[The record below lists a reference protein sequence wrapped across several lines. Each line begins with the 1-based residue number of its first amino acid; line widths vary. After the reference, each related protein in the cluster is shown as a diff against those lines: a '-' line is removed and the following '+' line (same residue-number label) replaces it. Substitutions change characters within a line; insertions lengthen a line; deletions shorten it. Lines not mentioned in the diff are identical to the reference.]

1 MNTRPTFLDAPRS
14 YTMAS
19 RTSTSRSDYACSI
32 EGTSSRSGYP
42 KSWWVAMGVIA
53 VLTLVAVWGAR

>member
-1 MNTRPTFLDAPRS
+1 MNTRPKFLDAPRS

-19 RTSTSRSDYACSI
+19 RTSTSRPDYACSV
-32 EGTSSRSGYP
+32 ERSRRTDYP
-42 KSWWVAMGVIA
+42 ASWWVAMAICA